1 MNRICIAALMTV
13 MICASGCGPSERERF
28 EATQKLFSVLKYDD
42 KGGSLGDS
50 IRRGETIRVL
60 IEAGA
65 FVNAKKSDGRTP
77 LMYALRYS
85 STPEIV
91 TPLIE
96 AGADVNARDGRG
108 YTPLMFAA
116 NYASPKVVTLLI
128 EVGANVN
135 ATVENGMTP
144 LMFASNRSTTPKV
157 VTLLIEA
164 GADVN
169 AKTNGGKTALTY
181 ADYKDDTQVI
191 RILKAAGAKEW

>member
-1 MNRICIAALMTV
+1 MNRICIAALTTV
-13 MICASGCGPSERERF
+13 MICGSGCGPSEQERL
-28 EATQKLFSVLKYDD
+28 EATHKLFSVLKYDD

-65 FVNAKKSDGRTP
+65 
-77 LMYALRYS
+77 
-85 STPEIV
+85 
-91 TPLIE
+91 
-96 AGADVNARDGRG
+96 DVNARDLG
-108 YTPLMFAA
+108 
-116 NYASPKVVTLLI
+116 
-128 EVGANVN
+128 
-135 ATVENGMTP
+135 GMTP
-144 LMFASNRSTTPKV
+144 LMFASYKSTTSVV

-191 RILKAAGAKEW
+191 RILKAAGAKE